1 MRFSMI
7 SSRMISSQKVIVGKV
22 ASGAASLPD
31 PVALKTKESPGGGVK
46 IINFTLGHGTG
57 TKC

>member
-1 MRFSMI
+1 MI